1 MSGLLDRLREPG
13 ADGLDLDGAARLE
26 WHRSVLARKR
36 MTREVFL
43 ECHALLC
50 SLDKRY
56 LTGEGIAIEVGAG
69 AAPMHDSYP
78 AVLSADVV
86 YAPHLDCVL
95 DAQRMG
101 LRARSVRVL
110 YAQNAFHHFPEP
122 ERFFVELER
131 VLSPGGGAILLDPF
145 YGPAAT
151 FLFKR
156 LFRSEGFDKTFPAW
170 ETPAAGPMN
179 GANQALSYVIF
190 VRDRGRFEARFPSLR
205 IVHDEPV
212 GNYLRYLVS
221 GGLNFRQLLPDGA
234 TAALRL
240 VESVLSPLQRV
251 LALHHVIVLKKR
263 APGE

>member
-1 MSGLLDRLREPG
+1 MRCLLDRLREPG
-13 ADGLDLDGAARLE
+13 ADGLDLDGEARLE

-43 ECHALLC
+43 ECHDLLRL
-50 SLDKRY
+50 LDQRY
-56 LTGEGIAIEVGAG
+56 LTGEGVAVEVGAG
-69 AAPMHDSYP
+69 AAPMRDGDQ
-78 AVLSADVV
+78 AVLSADIV
-86 YAPHLDCVL
+86 YGRHLDCVF
-95 DAQRMG
+95 DAQRLG
-101 LRARSVRVL
+101 LRARSVRVV
-110 YAQNAFHHFPEP
+110 YAQNTFHHLPEP
-122 ERFFVELER
+122 ERFFGELER

-170 ETPAAGPMN
+170 ETPVAGPMN

-190 VRDRGRFEARFPSLR
+190 VRDRGRFEASFPSLR

-221 GGLNFRQLLPDGA
+221 GGLNFRQLLPD
-234 TAALRL
+234 AAAAPLRL
-240 VESVLSPLQRV
+240 VERVLSPLRHV
-251 LALHHVIVLKKR
+251 LALHHVVVLKKVER
-263 APGE
+263 